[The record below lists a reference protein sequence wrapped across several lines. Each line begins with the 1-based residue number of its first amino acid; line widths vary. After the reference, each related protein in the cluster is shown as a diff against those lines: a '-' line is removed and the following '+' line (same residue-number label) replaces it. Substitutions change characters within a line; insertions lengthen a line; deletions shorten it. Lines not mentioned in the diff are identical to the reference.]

1 MKIILKQD
9 HENLGKAGELTTVKN
24 GFARN
29 FLIPQGIAVTA
40 TKRNIRVLEEE
51 LKMAERRKSKDK
63 LLAESVAA
71 EMAKVSLTA
80 AVSVGEDERLFGSV
94 TSQNIAELLKEK
106 GFDIDKKKILLS
118 EPIKA
123 LGIYTVS
130 VKLHTD
136 VSADVRIWVVK
147 E

>member
-9 HENLGKAGELTTVKN
+9 YENLGSAGEIIDVKD
-24 GFARN
+24 GYARN
-29 FLIPQGIAVTA
+29 YLIPRGVAVTA
-40 TKRNIRVLEEE
+40 TKRNMRVLEEE
-51 LKMAERRKSKDK
+51 MKMAERRKSKDRI
-63 LLAESVAA
+63 LAEHLAA
-71 EMAKVSLTA
+71 ELSAVSLTA
-80 AVSVGEDERLFGSV
+80 AVSVGEDDKLFGSV
-94 TSQNIAELLKEK
+94 TSQTIAELLKEK
-106 GFDIDKKKILLS
+106 GYDIDKKKILLS

-130 VKLHTD
+130 VKLHTE

>member
-9 HENLGKAGELTTVKN
+9 HENLGKAGELTDVKN
-24 GFARN
+24 GYARN

-40 TKRNIRVLEEE
+40 TKRNMRVLEEE
-51 LKMAERRKSKDK
+51 FKMADRRKSKDK
-63 LLAESVAA
+63 VLAEAVAQ
-71 EMAKVSLTA
+71 ELSKVSITA
-80 AVSVGEDERLFGSV
+80 PVSVGEDDRLFGSV
-94 TSQNIAELLKEK
+94 TAQAIADLLKEK

-123 LGIYTVS
+123 LGIYTVA
-130 VKLHTD
+130 VKLHTE
-136 VSADVRIWVVK
+136 VSADVRVWVVK